1 VPWWGRP
8 GFIRTPS
15 WGGWGGPRVVNNV
28 VINNTTVVNV
38 TNINVYRN
46 STVQNAVVV
55 VNESRFGR
63 GPITSARVTTV
74 DVKSLQPTHTAPQ
87 IAPTPAS
94 FVPIERRGVRPPEAS
109 LKRSVVV
116 TRPPPA
122 APEPVGGVERKA
134 GPPGAPAPAPR
145 IVAAPPRQEADAV
158 PARPPLGQSKVER
171 RSPDGAAPLSP
182 PKPPGPGQAA
192 PPPREPKV
200 ATPARSAP
208 SSPTAP
214 GAPAAPATA
223 PPAPGRQPEKA
234 DKAEKPEKAEK
245 AEKPQVAAP
254 SPSVPPAPAARA
266 TTPPPPA
273 RPAEKAQDKEKPQ
286 VAAPTA
292 RPPLPGEPANRVSPY
307 RTPKEAK
314 DAKEKEGG

>member
-1 VPWWGRP
+1 MYAPALVAFFGGPSLRVGVNVGGPVLGWVALGWGEPLVPWWGRP
-8 GFIRTPS
+8 GFAHVPT

-134 GPPGAPAPAPR
+134 GPPGAPAQAPR
-145 IVAAPPRQEADAV
+145 KR
-158 PARPPLGQSKVER
+158 
-171 RSPDGAAPLSP
+171 
-182 PKPPGPGQAA
+182 
-192 PPPREPKV
+192 
-200 ATPARSAP
+200 
-208 SSPTAP
+208 
-214 GAPAAPATA
+214 
-223 PPAPGRQPEKA
+223 
-234 DKAEKPEKAEK
+234 
-245 AEKPQVAAP
+245 
-254 SPSVPPAPAARA
+254 
-266 TTPPPPA
+266 
-273 RPAEKAQDKEKPQ
+273 
-286 VAAPTA
+286 
-292 RPPLPGEPANRVSPY
+292 
-307 RTPKEAK
+307 
-314 DAKEKEGG
+314 